1 MFKLLFIIYQCIR
14 LALSLVWTVTVQ
26 LWPRHATALSHH
38 DPNAPSSE
46 SLRDG
51 HELSDAKPLLVAIT
65 VAVLFAVI
73 FATMGALGWMYIRL
87 YSPAPAIPVK
97 QTEEEFGN
105 APHSWTSIEDDW
117 KAINAQ
123 SHRRLDGY
131 GWMDQG
137 HAVVRIPIQRAMD
150 LVAAQGLPAR
160 PGATPPAFP
169 PPDEEKLPLIDTG
182 TKQHAPKYGSD

>member
-1 MFKLLFIIYQCIR
+1 MFRILFIIYQCIR
-14 LALSLVWTVTVQ
+14 LVLSVVWTIIIR
-26 LWPRHATALSHH
+26 LWPRNATALSHY

-51 HELSDAKPLLVAIT
+51 HELSDAKPMLVANM

-73 FATMGALGWMYIRL
+73 FSTMGALGWMYIHL
-87 YSPAPAIPVK
+87 YSRAPAMPVK
-97 QTEEEFGN
+97 QSQEEIGN

-117 KAINAQ
+117 KSIDAQ
-123 SHRRLDGY
+123 SHEHLDGY
-131 GWMDQG
+131 GWIDQEHG
-137 HAVVRIPIQRAMD
+137 VVRIPIQRAMD

-169 PPDEEKLPLIDTG
+169 PPDQEKLPLIDTE
-182 TKQHAPKYGSD
+182 TKQHTPEYGSN